1 MNNRNGRRKKER
13 EMENERKG
21 EQGMKEKEEKKKR
34 KKETASRFCFFS
46 GMDPPLVCPPGLK
59 MKKRAQRRRR

>member
-1 MNNRNGRRKKER
+1 
-13 EMENERKG
+13 MENERKG

-46 GMDPPLVCPPGLK
+46 GTDPPLVCPPGLK
-59 MKKRAQRRRR
+59 MRKRAQRRRR